1 VVEVT
6 IWILLKTAVSANIVP
21 AQPEELFEMFERI
34 KKGERVYDAFGRD
47 VSAEVVE
54 EIIALHEYD
63 AMKIR
68 MENRVCEF
76 FDKLKKAREA
86 RPEDIVLAVA
96 IARLYG
102 LNVDKY
108 TVLKTIW
115 RKDPSLIPTPPRCLS
130 K

>member
-1 VVEVT
+1 
-6 IWILLKTAVSANIVP
+6 
-21 AQPEELFEMFERI
+21 MFEKI

-63 AMKIR
+63 AMKVY
-68 MENRVCEF
+68 MERRVCEF
-76 FDKLKKAREA
+76 FNELLKKKGDVK
-86 RPEDIVLAVA
+86 PEDIILAAA

-102 LNVDKY
+102 INVDKF
-108 TVLKTIW
+108 TVTNAIW
-115 RKDPSLIPTPPRCLS
+115 SKDPSLIPTPPVCL